1 MKIAIFCLD
10 FHMEKKIAVRVGT
23 TGVEKVG
30 ESPFIQII
38 SRAVHLRLLLAQ
50 LRVTWTCFEN
60 VLAGKL
66 RVIFIF

>member
-50 LRVTWTCFEN
+50 LRVT
-60 VLAGKL
+60 
-66 RVIFIF
+66 